1 MIDQL
6 RQVFGSRP
14 NLMVQVD
21 TVKPLSDVKCQAVI
35 YVEER
40 QANNNETKRI
50 LATEVANYLNQPQ
63 PKSQITQMGVEQLIA
78 IVTPDEDQLKEY
90 LDNAPKGVDHR
101 MWEQAIEDNPDSL
114 KLIPVAITGF
124 SEVCTIFNLY
134 FIHLIS

>member
-1 MIDQL
+1 
-6 RQVFGSRP
+6 
-14 NLMVQVD
+14 MVQVE
-21 TVKPLSDVKCQAVI
+21 TIKPLSDVKCQAVI

-63 PKSQITQMGVEQLIA
+63 PKSQITQMGVEQMIA

-101 MWEQAIEDNPDSL
+101 MWEQAIEDNPDAT

-124 SEVCTIFNLY
+124 SEVCTIFY
-134 FIHLIS
+134 V